1 LIFKAGSAAS
11 AGFFKAGEKGL
22 LVPRI
27 LSALFGIP
35 LIILAV
41 WLGGPALLALCA
53 LVMLLSLAEIRR
65 MFFRLHLNIPFGLML
80 AGAAIL
86 LGGVFLYKDAGLAGA
101 IAIIFFIFL
110 LWLLVFYPKFNLIE
124 MSVSLLAVSY
134 TGLFVY
140 VYLLRTL
147 PDGWIWVVFMLTG
160 TWVSDTAAFF
170 VGKYFGRRRLAR
182 DLSPGK
188 TIEGAVGGAA
198 GSLLAAA
205 AFLYIY
211 PFLPPA
217 PLLVLGLLLG
227 LAAQAGDLVE
237 SAFKRQVGVKDAGDL
252 IPGHGGMLDRFDSML
267 FTAPLVYYYV
277 LKLII

>member
-1 LIFKAGSAAS
+1 
-11 AGFFKAGEKGL
+11 
-22 LVPRI
+22 
-27 LSALFGIP
+27 LSALIGIP

-41 WLGGPALLALCA
+41 WLGGPALLTLCA

-65 MFFRLHLNIPFGLML
+65 MFCRLNLNIPFELML
-80 AGAAIL
+80 VGTVLL
-86 LGGVFLYKDAGLAGA
+86 LGNVYLYKDAGLAGA

-110 LWLLVFYPKFNLIE
+110 LWFIFFYPKFNLID
-124 MSVSLLAVSY
+124 MSMGLLAVSY
-134 TGLFVY
+134 VGLFVY

-147 PDGWIWVVFMLTG
+147 PNGWIWIVFMLAG

-182 DLSPGK
+182 ALSPGK
-188 TIEGAVGGAA
+188 TIEGAVGGTA
-198 GSLLAAA
+198 GSFLVAA
-205 AFLYIY
+205 AFLSIY

-217 PLLVLGLLLG
+217 SLLALGLLVG

-277 LKLII
+277 QKLII

>member
-1 LIFKAGSAAS
+1 M
-11 AGFFKAGEKGL
+11 AGFFKAGEKVL
-22 LVPRI
+22 LLPRI
-27 LSALFGIP
+27 LSALIGIP
-35 LIILAV
+35 FIILAV

-65 MFFRLHLNIPFGLML
+65 MFRRLNLSIPFELML
-80 AGAAIL
+80 VGTVLL
-86 LGGVFLYKDAGLAGA
+86 LGNVYLYKDAGLAGA
-101 IAIIFFIFL
+101 IALIFFIFL
-110 LWLLVFYPKFNLIE
+110 LWFIFFYPKFNLID
-124 MSVSLLAVSY
+124 MSMALLAVFY
-134 TGLFVY
+134 VGLFVY

-147 PDGWIWVVFMLTG
+147 PDGWIWIVFMLAG

-170 VGKYFGRRRLAR
+170 VGKYFGKRRLAR
-182 DLSPGK
+182 VLSPGK

-198 GSLLAAA
+198 GSFLVAA
-205 AFLYIY
+205 AFLSIY

-217 PLLVLGLLLG
+217 PLLALGLLLG

-277 LKLII
+277 QKLII